1 MGKTKLQECKMK
13 LQTHGK
19 KSLEVAK
26 WTSTC
31 KKQKLQREM
40 KLQQKQQ
47 SSLRNTNMSTLNFEV
62 VAKRAKFSKKN
73 KYLDLEL
80 KVIDKA
86 TQKVVKKLA
95 NKTILKELKGNQESS
110 EK

>member
-1 MGKTKLQECKMK
+1 MCKIKLQECK
-13 LQTHGK
+13 
-19 KSLEVAK
+19 
-26 WTSTC
+26 
-31 KKQKLQREM
+31 M

-47 SSLRNTNMSTLNFEV
+47 SSLKNTNMSTLNFEV
-62 VAKRAKFSKKN
+62 VAKRAKFSQKK

-80 KVIDKA
+80 KVINRA